1 MGVLINPASQ
11 RVTVLRLVQCRMPS
25 AKARAF
31 VARLEE
37 FADEFSEA
45 EEEMAEEEFALALA
59 LYPALDHS
67 Q

>member
-1 MGVLINPASQ
+1 M
-11 RVTVLRLVQCRMPS
+11 LRLVQCRMPS